1 MRMGCGVF
9 LNWSFHGRTWE
20 AGLVRWATVPAGG
33 RRTGD
38 GPLPRWSWSESLWP
52 ASCGHAP
59 VPTRTRCC
67 LRCPWAWHSSCLL
80 YFAAIAVATYW
91 AWWTGHMDRLEV
103 STDGITYG
111 EETWTWSQI
120 QAVRVTTLA
129 NRRINCLRLW
139 TRHRRGIGRVLTFDD
154 ALTQADLVRLASRL
168 RPYCQDC
175 DIDNI
180 HR

>member
-1 MRMGCGVF
+1 MVALGKRVLFVGRHAGRRPAHGRWAVATLVVVGVF
-9 LNWSFHGRTWE
+9 VASI
-20 AGLVRWATVPAGG
+20 
-33 RRTGD
+33 
-38 GPLPRWSWSESLWP
+38 LWTCSRP
-52 ASCGHAP
+52 YEDTLLLAMP
-59 VPTRTRCC
+59 VGMA
-67 LRCPWAWHSSCLL
+67 LILFIV
-80 YFAAIAVATYW
+80 FAAIAVATYW